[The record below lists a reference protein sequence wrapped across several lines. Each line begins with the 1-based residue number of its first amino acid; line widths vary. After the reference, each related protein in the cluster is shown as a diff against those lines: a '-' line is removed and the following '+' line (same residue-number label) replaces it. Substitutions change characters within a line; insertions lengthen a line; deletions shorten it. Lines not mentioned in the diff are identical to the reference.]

1 MDQKQKYKKAK
12 TTVYMSESD
21 EKLLHELFIK
31 RLRGNNKT
39 DMSKLLCEGLRL
51 LYENEILSSSE
62 DNKEKLDL

>member
-1 MDQKQKYKKAK
+1 MHYDDY
-12 TTVYMSESD
+12 
-21 EKLLHELFIK
+21 LF
-31 RLRGNNKT
+31 RGNNKT